1 MNKCKSS
8 FFAHDHFHSI
18 FIHLFFFL
26 FIFVNSIFVIIR
38 MKWKFSRWEIYMLPK
53 VKKMII
59 IHISFYINVH
69 RRNGTFRK
77 RRSVW
82 FYLMKWYHS
91 ELRYY
96 NNETKLNDIVQ
107 RRSKL
112 LIGKREFVISIYVNP
127 DILIPFFYDRMEGI
141 LWFFNLIF
149 LYYVVIILKN
159 SRSKNFLFEMP
170 W

>member
-1 MNKCKSS
+1 MKIFSLRDLYVTKS
-8 FFAHDHFHSI
+8 
-18 FIHLFFFL
+18 
-26 FIFVNSIFVIIR
+26 
-38 MKWKFSRWEIYMLPK
+38 

-141 LWFFNLIF
+141 LWFFNLILCSYNF
-149 LYYVVIILKN
+149 KKFTFEKLPIWDAMIVFIIFFKILHINFKYQLLIILIN
-159 SRSKNFLFEMP
+159 LMIIP
-170 W
+170 L

>member
-1 MNKCKSS
+1 MKIFSLRDLYVTKS
-8 FFAHDHFHSI
+8 
-18 FIHLFFFL
+18 
-26 FIFVNSIFVIIR
+26 
-38 MKWKFSRWEIYMLPK
+38 
-53 VKKMII
+53 VKKMVI

-96 NNETKLNDIVQ
+96 NNETKLNDTVH

-112 LIGKREFVISIYVNP
+112 LIGKREFIISIYVNP
-127 DILIPFFYDRMEGI
+127 DTLIPFLWSNGRNFTIFKSYFLILCSYNIIKKFTFEKLPIWNAMIGI
-141 LWFFNLIF
+141 VFIIFFKI
-149 LYYVVIILKN
+149 LYINFKYQLLIILIN
-159 SRSKNFLFEMP
+159 LMIIP
-170 W
+170 L